1 MLSRAEKYANAE
13 ERFQSKKGREKG
25 ESSKNKKTKEDRR
38 DVRPGRPDQAS
49 RKNQFRPRDQL
60 SSQEPRS
67 RPPVQFTNYTELN
80 APREHILMQMKN
92 STLFKAPPPLKSD
105 RSRRNQKKYCHFYKD
120 VGHDTSECFDLKEQI
135 ESLVRQGQLQ
145 GYVKGQSSRE
155 HRDLPESSRKD
166 KGKKKE
172 NYSDENM
179 SVVNHIWGGPFAGN
193 SGKARKNLARQARHE
208 PNGLDINLTDR
219 LQNSRFRDTPIIFS
233 EEDTRGIHH
242 PHCDALVVTLP
253 VANKR
258 LHRILIDNGSSADI
272 LFLSAFTK
280 MGLERSQ
287 LMPYTTQL
295 HGFAG
300 GSVIPEGMI
309 ELAVSFGKTPTKVT
323 SMVRFIV
330 VDQPSAY
337 NSVLG

>member
-1 MLSRAEKYANAE
+1 
-13 ERFQSKKGREKG
+13 
-25 ESSKNKKTKEDRR
+25 
-38 DVRPGRPDQAS
+38 
-49 RKNQFRPRDQL
+49 
-60 SSQEPRS
+60 
-67 RPPVQFTNYTELN
+67 
-80 APREHILMQMKN
+80 MQMKN

-105 RSRRNQKKYCHFYKD
+105 RLWRNQKKYCHFHKN

-172 NYSDENM
+172 NDSDENM
-179 SVVNHIWGGPFAGN
+179 HDVNHIWGGPFAGN

-280 MGLERSQ
+280 IGLERSQ
-287 LMPYTTQL
+287 LMPYTTPL

-300 GSVIPEGMI
+300 ESVIPEGMI
-309 ELAVSFGKTPTKVT
+309 ELVVSFGKTPTKVT
-323 SMVRFIV
+323 SMVQFIV